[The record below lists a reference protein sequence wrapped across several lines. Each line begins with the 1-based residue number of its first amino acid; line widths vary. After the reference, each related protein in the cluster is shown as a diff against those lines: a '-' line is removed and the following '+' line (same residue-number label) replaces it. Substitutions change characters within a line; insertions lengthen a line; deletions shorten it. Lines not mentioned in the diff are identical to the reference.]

1 MRNVMKN
8 DIKVIVQAESAAGH
22 GHVSSCISFAI
33 HFSNPSLMILSYE
46 SQITPATA
54 VLSLLLHKASMRETY
69 WLVF

>member
-1 MRNVMKN
+1 MMNVMKN
-8 DIKVIVQAESAAGH
+8 DIKVIVQAESAPGH

-46 SQITPATA
+46 SQITPVMA